1 MRVTCLQARM
11 EVEMEEIRK
20 QIRVEVM
27 HEILEDPA
35 YTV

>member
-11 EVEMEEIRK
+11 DVEMEEIRK